1 MDQQIIL
8 GQRKFKVREK
18 KILVNIFLKT
28 NYFGKIVESEGLFV
42 SKKIWFQYFF
52 VKQNTWG
59 QVDFLVQ
66 FSCGKHVPVHIILIS
81 KKVKFQNQ
89 DKF

>member
-1 MDQQIIL
+1 MNPYHYTKVRASKILEQAGLEVPHSRFNLSRILDQQIIL

-52 VKQNTWG
+52 VKQNT
-59 QVDFLVQ
+59 
-66 FSCGKHVPVHIILIS
+66 
-81 KKVKFQNQ
+81 
-89 DKF
+89 